1 MPPEQPQQQKQEVAM
16 PQVNPNLLVADDYV
30 YEPRPPEKRKGLD
43 KQETQQ
49 GGMSSQFEI
58 VSSALNRNL

>member
-1 MPPEQPQQQKQEVAM
+1 MPEEQQNQQNQGAGM

-30 YEPRPPEKRKGLD
+30 YEPKPLEKRKGLD
-43 KQETQQ
+43 KQETAQ